1 MFDQMRHKVIHFII
15 DFYKQRRPLL
25 FLFFAWAGL
34 SGCSS
39 IIPQSL
45 TNETP
50 KLTWDGTREVTFIM
64 AIQQETYNGIK
75 LNGMVKDS
83 RGRRH
88 RLFDSHIDAQ
98 FIGEDGSVIGE
109 KCAKLRPLPRPRVI
123 YRLAR
128 FSLSLEAATD
138 QVDEY
143 RLYFHDAKH
152 HCSS

>member
-1 MFDQMRHKVIHFII
+1 MFDQMLHKVIHFKIEST
-15 DFYKQRRPLL
+15 KRRRSMLL
-25 FLFFAWAGL
+25 LFFALAGL

-39 IIPQSL
+39 TIPPSS

-50 KLTWDGTREVTFIM
+50 KLTWEGTREVTFVM

-98 FIGEDGSVIGE
+98 LIGVDGSIIGE
-109 KCAKLRPLPRPRVI
+109 KCTKLRPLPRPRVI

-152 HCSS
+152 HC